1 MPTMYIAIVEIWVD
15 HKIYNSKFYQN
26 QLRNDWDISIWG
38 GQINA
43 DITMNRQC
51 SSLGCSLTE
60 MLSLWFSFLVSNPM
74 VFPVVKYHTVGGDSL
89 NIQFLLKLSVLPM
102 VIWLSTIN
110 PDTLRNCFYLTR
122 TWNYSMH
129 MTREKIMNLCNL
141 KWNPLNLA
149 KKPRKEKKILT
160 LVALWNKDR

>member
-89 NIQFLLKLSVLPM
+89 NIL
-102 VIWLSTIN
+102 N